1 MNFAESLLE
10 LRHGRGLS
18 QEELAAQIGVSRQ
31 AVSKWETGEAMPDL
45 NKLLALSDALGV
57 SLDCLCGKKDNGS
70 AEVTASTVVAKKS
83 RFWPLLCTVLSALII
98 LLLLQMSRLH
108 AQIDAA
114 EQLPV
119 DMAETI
125 AYAEFGSGSGN
136 SLRYQIVPSAVCEE
150 YTYYLALVPN
160 TPVFGEPSPVAV
172 DAVSGVFQGEISV
185 PLSAS
190 SWTVLLRVET
200 GKSTYTV
207 PVATELRYSGNGLT
221 SWQPVEP

>member
-10 LRHGRGLS
+10 LRRGKGLS
-18 QEELAAQIGVSRQ
+18 QEELAAQVGVSRQ

-45 NKLLALSDALGV
+45 NKLVALSDTLGV
-57 SLDCLCGKKDNGS
+57 SLDRLCGKERDADEKV
-70 AEVTASTVVAKKS
+70 EASTVVVKKS

-98 LLLLQMSRLH
+98 LLLLQVSRLH
-108 AQIDAA
+108 AQISGT

-119 DMAETI
+119 NMAETI

-172 DAVSGVFQGEISV
+172 DAVNGVFQGEIAV

-200 GKSTYTV
+200 GKGTYAV

-221 SWQPVEP
+221 SWQPVEQ